1 MHLSVNSG
9 QPSWDADPDLSNV
22 TAAAAAEKIGEK
34 LNDIDR
40 KSVNDGQTNNR

>member
-1 MHLSVNSG
+1 MHLPVNSG
-9 QPSWDADPDLSNV
+9 QPSSDAGPDLSNV
-22 TAAAAAEKIGEK
+22 MTAAEKTGEK